1 MRTMKGD
8 WRRRLGLPAAGRR
21 PPSSGFTRLHV
32 TVAASEQ
39 ARSVDGTDSC
49 RCVWFGA
56 LPLNGCPSRRA
67 RCACRHKQE
76 RKFPCPFCGKRFAFK
91 DGLERHFLV
100 HPPYECPMCA
110 RVFSTAAELQVW
122 KLVGEDAQV
131 VAVSGTGR
139 RRGGMGR

>member
-1 MRTMKGD
+1 MV
-8 WRRRLGLPAAGRR
+8 L
-21 PPSSGFTRLHV
+21 
-32 TVAASEQ
+32 TVADAF
-39 ARSVDGTDSC
+39 
-49 RCVWFGA
+49 WFGS
-56 LPLNGCPSRRA
+56 LPLNGCPLRRA

-122 KLVGEDAQV
+122 RLVGEDARL
-131 VAVSGTGR
+131 VALPATGR
-139 RRGGMGR
+139 RRGEMGRESGVEKVALFSPCVQAPCCRENYVGGQLTHPAGIAA